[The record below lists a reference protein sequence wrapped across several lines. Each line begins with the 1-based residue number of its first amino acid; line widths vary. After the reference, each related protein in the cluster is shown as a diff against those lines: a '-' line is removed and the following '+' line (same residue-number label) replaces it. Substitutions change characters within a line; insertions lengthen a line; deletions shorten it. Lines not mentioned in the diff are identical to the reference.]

1 MGFRK
6 PIEIDSITSQLRRAY
21 GEINS
26 PYNDGFTGW
35 EIKRELYEIKWM
47 LDRIL
52 KQSNSYG
59 EIEERYLDQVAK
71 NKVIEELKK

>member
-1 MGFRK
+1 MGFKK
-6 PIEIDSITSQLRRAY
+6 PIDLNIVISQLRRAY

-35 EIKRELYEIKWM
+35 ELKRELYEVKWI

-52 KQSNSYG
+52 KQSNTYG
-59 EIEERYLDQVAK
+59 EIEQRYLDQIEK
-71 NKVIEELKK
+71 NKIIEELKK